1 MIAPGAADRNETN
14 FLSLLNS
21 TLISPNCSALIS
33 NLTSSVNSTDHNAH
47 AEAIAILHA
56 SGDCNESLY
65 PDPGEHGLAGYG
77 GGPNPW
83 WANLIVQILYGIV
96 CLIGLCGN
104 TLVIYVV
111 VRFSK
116 MQTVTNLYIVN
127 LAIADECFLVGI
139 PFLMTTAS
147 LGYWPFGNIVC
158 KAYFT
163 STSINQITSSMF
175 LLIMSA
181 DRYLAVCHPISA
193 PKWRT
198 PFIAKLV
205 ALTAWTLSALIMVP
219 IFMYANTLEVD
230 QAINCNIF
238 WPDTGGWTG
247 ETVFIVYSLIIS
259 FAVPLS
265 LIMIFYVLVIRKL
278 RTVGPKR
285 KPPQPSTPAPA
296 SNGNKADNNGRS
308 PNSAG
313 GVATTANS
321 NHVIITPQQANRAR
335 DRKKSHRKVTKLV
348 LTVITVYFL
357 CWAPY
362 WTMQLALIFT
372 PHEQAR
378 HSGVMLFLFLFCG
391 CLSYSNSAM
400 NPILYAFL
408 SENFK
413 KSFLKACTCARGQGW
428 SRGIL
433 RFVTRWI
440 VRGSG
445 STADFRD
452 STNEFDMTMT
462 DLTRTGESRGLEQD
476 TDDDDDYVYE
486 IGDDDDD
493 GEDAVAHED
502 NDDDN
507 NEDVNAALHVENS
520 VFPRGRKSEKARKG
534 MAVSATS
541 GSGPTGGGA
550 NGGITGT
557 ATSGTTPTTKH
568 LLQVPPPQ
576 SLPSPVSDV
585 DDSGEE
591 SDDEGAAILR
601 NNKRF
606 NTKMTRLNTTEQNAQ
621 STSSFLNSPPTSGGS
636 NENGNANETFVKD
649 GVHVTSL

>member
-1 MIAPGAADRNETN
+1 MLNHR
-14 FLSLLNS
+14 LLNNQAHS
-21 TLISPNCSALIS
+21 FRLDSLKLRAAASAS
-33 NLTSSVNSTDHNAH
+33 A
-47 AEAIAILHA
+47 
-56 SGDCNESLY
+56 DCNGTFHSLIH
-65 PDPGEHGLAGYG
+65 GNEHGLPGYPE
-77 GGPNPW
+77 GPSNPW
-83 WANLIVQILYGIV
+83 WAHMIVQILYGIV

-230 QAINCNIF
+230 EAINCNIF

-285 KPPQPSTPAPA
+285 KPPQPSTPATT

-308 PNSAG
+308 PNPGG

-321 NHVIITPQQANRAR
+321 NHVVITPQQANRAR

-372 PHEQAR
+372 PQDQAR

-413 KSFLKACTCARGQGW
+413 KSFLKACTCARGQFTYT
-428 SRGIL
+428 L
-433 RFVTRWI
+433 RSCFQTFQWFNSLCKHEYVSQ
-440 VRGSG
+440 VMSPH
-445 STADFRD
+445 
-452 STNEFDMTMT
+452 
-462 DLTRTGESRGLEQD
+462 LESMEKA
-476 TDDDDDYVYE
+476 VE
-486 IGDDDDD
+486 ISK
-493 GEDAVAHED
+493 
-502 NDDDN
+502 
-507 NEDVNAALHVENS
+507 S
-520 VFPRGRKSEKARKG
+520 VFGSLTMPLDINFLDWKNRRSWEN
-534 MAVSATS
+534 VS
-541 GSGPTGGGA
+541 
-550 NGGITGT
+550 
-557 ATSGTTPTTKH
+557 
-568 LLQVPPPQ
+568 
-576 SLPSPVSDV
+576 PSPVLYF
-585 DDSGEE
+585 G
-591 SDDEGAAILR
+591 
-601 NNKRF
+601 
-606 NTKMTRLNTTEQNAQ
+606 
-621 STSSFLNSPPTSGGS
+621 
-636 NENGNANETFVKD
+636 
-649 GVHVTSL
+649 